1 MRRPSWEVWLV
12 LSEEKIRERF
22 EKELAELKAME
33 AKQKYGPSYFNQLL
47 IVETLEWVL
56 EGRGKH

>member
-1 MRRPSWEVWLV
+1 V

-33 AKQKYGPSYFNQLL
+33 AKQKYGPTYFNQLL

-56 EGRGKH
+56 EGRGKL